1 MINFAC
7 KRFDIQEVVKCSLG
21 LSKSEFNLLNFLMK
35 YDKDFT
41 TKELSEELNLDKST
55 IQRSIKKLH
64 EKKLVRR
71 GQTNQSIGGYLFYY
85 RIKDKIEIR
94 RVISSTVENWF
105 KIFKEELGK
114 W

>member
-1 MINFAC
+1 MIDFAC

-41 TKELSEELNLDKST
+41 TLELAKELKLDKST

-71 GQTNQSIGGYLFYY
+71 GQTNQSVGGYLFYY
-85 RIKDKIEIR
+85 RIRDKVEIR
-94 RVISSTVENWF
+94 KVISSTVEGWF
-105 KIFKEELGK
+105 KVFKEELNG